1 MSCSKFQFACVICA
15 LCAVVLSACGG
26 GDNRLQPYGWTRVG
40 EPFDS
45 ITLELERKW
54 NNDKPTDSVEGD
66 VAHVL
71 ALAQQDAGNTV
82 KMTRARYWNARL
94 LFRKGEMD
102 AGMEE
107 LQECLNTNDSAKY
120 PYDHYRILWSMD
132 LEDPQPSYERYL
144 RLIDDIKF
152 YKSVNDCY
160 LLGGRYIDLG
170 TLFNR
175 LGDTRRGLQ
184 MLELADSCFEIVK
197 WDNMLSGNRIN
208 KATVLCLS
216 ERKEEG
222 EAMYRSLLQDSTI
235 LNSDGKT
242 LCAIYNNLFW
252 FAEDTSA
259 VKSAYDIIAHDTIQ
273 KELQCFYEG
282 IMSNN
287 FAAKGMLDS
296 ALYYSDKSISKL
308 GSVYD
313 PGIRLSAY
321 ESRSN
326 VMKVIGNVDSA
337 FRYLDM
343 AVSLSDT
350 LDKEEM
356 SAEILNAE
364 ILREILEQEH
374 RADIEQRKHTTV
386 FICIIFGVLVVAGI
400 VAAGVYRRM
409 QRQKLARV
417 QTQLQLEQ
425 SQRQV
430 LAMQLAME
438 EKDTLFNE
446 LSRDLNDLAEEG
458 DISHKASIKLENSIK
473 THLGLEAERKGFVQ
487 TFTEV
492 SPAFSRRL
500 KERYP
505 ALSDAD
511 VRLASFIAVGLD
523 NKHIARI
530 LSIRPDSVKQARW
543 RLRTKLNLAGD
554 ESLDDIIA
562 GFMDDC
568 Q

>member
-1 MSCSKFQFACVICA
+1 MHYRNAYFAFIAILMMALSSCSSHDDR
-15 LCAVVLSACGG
+15 LSPYRWK
-26 GDNRLQPYGWTRVG
+26 RLG

-45 ITLELERKW
+45 LTLELERKYSFFV
-54 NNDKPTDSVEGD
+54 PADSIAGD
-66 VAHVL
+66 VSRL
-71 ALAQQDAGNTV
+71 MALAEADTANHA
-82 KMTRARYWNARL
+82 KMSRALFWQGRL
-94 LFRKGEMD
+94 SLRQGRV
-102 AGMEE
+102 EE
-107 LQECLNTNDSAKY
+107 GIKDLNRALVFNDSARY
-120 PYDHYRILWSMD
+120 PYDRRRIILG
-132 LEDPQPSYERYL
+132 LERYNP
-144 RLIDDIKF
+144 RPGFDYYNMVADDIKF
-152 YKSVNDCY
+152 FESVGDVR
-160 LLGGRYIDLG
+160 LLGGRYMDMGGFLNEVG
-170 TLFNR
+170 APQ
-175 LGDTRRGLQ
+175 RGLE
-184 MLELADSCFEIVK
+184 MLQRADSCFAIAGQK
-197 WDNMLSGNRIN
+197 RMMSDNRIN
-208 KATVLCLS
+208 RAISYFEMHRDK
-216 ERKEEG
+216 EG
-222 EAMYRSLLQDSTI
+222 EALLREMLADTAVINGDWRIVMI
-235 LNSDGKT
+235 L
-242 LCAIYNNLFW
+242 YHNLY
-252 FAEDTSA
+252 EHTKDIRDI
-259 VKSAYDIIAHDTIQ
+259 KSAYDIVKDKPMQDGFKCQYESIIAERFVNDGKI
-273 KELQCFYEG
+273 
-282 IMSNN
+282 
-287 FAAKGMLDS
+287 DS
-296 ALYYSDKSISKL
+296 AKYYSDMAVGKL
-308 GSVYD
+308 GAVYA
-313 PGIRLSAY
+313 PAVRLGAYQSRANVMDAIGNIDSAY
-321 ESRSN
+321 YYLSRGVALN
-326 VMKVIGNVDSA
+326 DSI
-337 FRYLDM
+337 
-343 AVSLSDT
+343 
-350 LDKEEM
+350 EEEQK
-356 SAEILNAE
+356 SAEVLNSE
-364 ILREILEQEH
+364 TLKQILEQEH

-400 VAAGVYRRM
+400 VAAVVYRRM

-543 RLRTKLNLAGD
+543 RLRTKFNLAGD